1 MGTRVSALVVVR
13 HVANED
19 DDEDDDMV
27 LVRAPT
33 AATVRVPEPRALWQC
48 RRRPNRRGG
57 A

>member
-19 DDEDDDMV
+19 DDEDDDI
-27 LVRAPT
+27 RAPT